1 MTTGCPFRR
10 ASNGNVART
19 CLVIPRH
26 RVVDRSHIAFS
37 KNIILDTTPHLNR
50 RQPGPTELS
59 KATLKGKCWCKPRS
73 QPSCATTRAISP
85 KGNGRA
91 TKPATSAAG
100 PCVFVGKKCLLMC
113 CVSDDRSIGF
123 SFVYCLFVACM
134 VGLLVVWFVLLLS
147 VLPMPG
153 RCCFLRV
160 THLLHACRIAVMVFS
175 LVSLAQH
182 SFLRVSSALTVSW
195 IARCVGS
202 WPLLTFIA
210 FCLCNSCFMR
220 SPWSGVE
227 LQAHMNY
234 VLATTSLWPPLQWHP
249 PDKSHDHCNLVS

>member
-37 KNIILDTTPHLNR
+37 KNIVLDTTPHLNR

-123 SFVYCLFVACM
+123 SFVYCMFVACM
-134 VGLLVVWFVLLLS
+134 VGLLVVWLVWVVVGLANARPLLLS
-147 VLPMPG
+147 PCNTLASCMQD
-153 RCCFLRV
+153 
-160 THLLHACRIAVMVFS
+160 CRDGVWFGI
-175 LVSLAQH
+175 
-182 SFLRVSSALTVSW
+182 VSSAQLLAGVFCFDSLLD
-195 IARCVGS
+195 R
-202 WPLLTFIA
+202 PLCWT
-210 FCLCNSCFMR
+210 
-220 SPWSGVE
+220 
-227 LQAHMNY
+227 
-234 VLATTSLWPPLQWHP
+234 LAVADFYCIL
-249 PDKSHDHCNLVS
+249 LV